1 MAPKF
6 AFWFLTG
13 QQEDAAE
20 LPGSDEP
27 DSACRR
33 PPDTPSEDVFCC
45 RGRSPDSQVAVV
57 PTPSRCEAASVT
69 NGLGTTHCLQLRGQ
83 CRIFAPQ
90 TRFTGFPFKPPDI
103 AIWWTVTP

>member
-20 LPGSDEP
+20 LPGSVSRTAHASD
-27 DSACRR
+27 RR
-33 PPDTPSEDVFCC
+33 TPRPWVFCC
-45 RGRSPDSQVAVV
+45 RGRSPDLQVAVV
-57 PTPSRCEAASVT
+57 PMSSRCEAASVT
-69 NGLGTTHCLQLRGQ
+69 ECLGTTHCLQLRGQ

-90 TRFTGFPFKPPDI
+90 ARFTGFPLSHQI
-103 AIWWTVTP
+103 